1 MKLTKRELD
10 VMKIL
15 WSAKKPLM
23 VSEIVQLDND
33 STIYSVQ
40 RLISNLL
47 KKGMIEVDSIVFN
60 QKALARKFKP
70 TANAENVEIELIQDM
85 LKDSF
90 GKDIPAS
97 HLIAA
102 LLPND
107 SSPEALNE
115 LADLEKIISDRISE
129 LLTEKNKER
138 S

>member
-1 MKLTKRELD
+1 
-10 VMKIL
+10 
-15 WSAKKPLM
+15 M

-129 LLTEKNKER
+129 LSSEKNKER

>member
-15 WSAKKPLM
+15 WNAKKPLM

-60 QKALARKFKP
+60 QKALARK
-70 TANAENVEIELIQDM
+70 
-85 LKDSF
+85 
-90 GKDIPAS
+90 
-97 HLIAA
+97 
-102 LLPND
+102 
-107 SSPEALNE
+107 LN
-115 LADLEKIISDRISE
+115 LFRICSKTLLEKIF
-129 LLTEKNKER
+129 LLLILLPLYYLTTPVRKH
-138 S
+138 

>member
-1 MKLTKRELD
+1 M
-10 VMKIL
+10 
-15 WSAKKPLM
+15 
-23 VSEIVQLDND
+23 
-33 STIYSVQ
+33 
-40 RLISNLL
+40 NLFRICSKTL
-47 KKGMIEVDSIVFN
+47 F
-60 QKALARKFKP
+60 L
-70 TANAENVEIELIQDM
+70 
-85 LKDSF
+85 

-129 LLTEKNKER
+129 LSTDKER

>member
-15 WSAKKPLM
+15 WNAKKPLM

-85 LKDSF
+85 LKT
-90 GKDIPAS
+90 
-97 HLIAA
+97 L
-102 LLPND
+102 
-107 SSPEALNE
+107 
-115 LADLEKIISDRISE
+115 LEKIF
-129 LLTEKNKER
+129 LLLILLPLYYLTTPVRKH
-138 S
+138 

>member
-15 WSAKKPLM
+15 WNAKKPLM

-70 TANAENVEIELIQDM
+70 TA
-85 LKDSF
+85 
-90 GKDIPAS
+90 
-97 HLIAA
+97 A

-129 LLTEKNKER
+129 LSSEKNKER